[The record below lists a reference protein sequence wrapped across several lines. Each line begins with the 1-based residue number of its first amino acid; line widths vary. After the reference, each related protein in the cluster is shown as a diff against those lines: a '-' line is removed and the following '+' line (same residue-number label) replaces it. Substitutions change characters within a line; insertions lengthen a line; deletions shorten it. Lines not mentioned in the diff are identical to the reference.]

1 MTSSPG
7 HTNVIK
13 LVTNLKR
20 TKTIRIE
27 SFLICFVNW
36 SHIKKILMTPKR
48 LGFIL
53 WLLTF
58 PAKENQP
65 TLCFEWWHS
74 IFRNCGP
81 NQFWFS
87 HSYVFLNWP
96 TPASFSF
103 ILGLFKQTL
112 QIFTTDLCEKISIQ
126 FTVLGFEPTT
136 LWTWVSS
143 HNPLP
148 GLPPK

>member
-112 QIFTTDLCEKISIQ
+112 QFLQQMYVKNVHPVYGAGIRTHDIQ
-126 FTVLGFEPTT
+126 NVCLFP
-136 LWTWVSS
+136 
-143 HNPLP
+143 
-148 GLPPK
+148 